1 MDGER
6 GEERGEEEDGGS
18 STFSRES
25 EGKSSEKVRENH
37 KKNPFLGFF
46 SLKLEAS
53 VGEGPVGRCESF
65 GEVEE
70 GFSRILQEM
79 QQG

>member
-18 STFSRES
+18 STFSQES

-37 KKNPFLGFF
+37 KKNPFSGVLLSQVGGIRGRWEDVNLLVKWKKGF
-46 SLKLEAS
+46 
-53 VGEGPVGRCESF
+53 
-65 GEVEE
+65 
-70 GFSRILQEM
+70 QEFCKR
-79 QQG
+79 